1 MSADAFSQLAVLYGW
16 FMLAGLVVF
25 LTLIA
30 RFYQRFAGERTYF
43 WLFPIPILLFGLQ
56 AVRQTNYPDD
66 PLSDL
71 LAAVAGLLLIGMCVF
86 LYWRMTAGRQGHA
99 PE

>member
-1 MSADAFSQLAVLYGW
+1 MSADAFSQLTVLYGW
-16 FMLAGLVVF
+16 FMLAGLIVF

-30 RFYQRFAGERTYF
+30 RFYQRFAGEKTFYY
-43 WLFPIPILLFGLQ
+43 LFVVPISLFGLQ
-56 AVRQTNYPDD
+56 AIRQTNYPND

-71 LAAVAGLLLIGMCVF
+71 LAAVAGVLLIGLSVF
-86 LYWRMTAGRQGHA
+86 LYWRMTAERQGHA